1 MSATAVV
8 YAAARFS
15 YFGSSVGWCSRA
27 EVTSAIFASCAADNG
42 GGGAFS
48 ATAAGTTDEV
58 LEYTIVVELTP

>member
-15 YFGSSVGWCSRA
+15 YFGSSIGWCSRA
-27 EVTSAIFASCAADNG
+27 EATSAIFASCAADNG

-48 ATAAGTTDEV
+48 AAAAGTADKVFE
-58 LEYTIVVELTP
+58 TIVVELTP